1 MRNKRSIDMT
11 SDLGLTSQNTDYARH
26 IQEVLSEL
34 QQMQQPP
41 RLVMSPEELEA
52 LEREIRQRTDHLGS
66 LLVGHH
72 LQQALDSAAL
82 QAKQEQLVHHWP
94 KPLKNDGKVK
104 VRVRTAQGD
113 TVPVWV
119 PYYRRKGQ
127 RRAGKRSA
135 GVYAGLVV

>member
-1 MRNKRSIDMT
+1 MT
-11 SDLGLTSQNTDYARH
+11 SDLGLSSQDTDDARH

-34 QQMQQPP
+34 QQMQQSPQ
-41 RLVMSPEELEA
+41 LVTSPEALEA

-66 LLVGHH
+66 LLVGYH

-82 QAKQEQLVHHWP
+82 QAEQEQLVHHWP

-119 PYYRRKGQ
+119 TYYRRKGQ
-127 RRAGKRSA
+127 RRAGKRST

>member
-1 MRNKRSIDMT
+1 MKYGPFRVELWRVYASLQADLWVKR
-11 SDLGLTSQNTDYARH
+11 QY
-26 IQEVLSEL
+26 
-34 QQMQQPP
+34 
-41 RLVMSPEELEA
+41 
-52 LEREIRQRTDHLGS
+52 
-66 LLVGHH
+66 H

-82 QAKQEQLVHHWP
+82 QAEQERLVKQWP

-119 PYYRRKGQ
+119 TYYRRKGQ
-127 RRAGKRSA
+127 RRAGKRST